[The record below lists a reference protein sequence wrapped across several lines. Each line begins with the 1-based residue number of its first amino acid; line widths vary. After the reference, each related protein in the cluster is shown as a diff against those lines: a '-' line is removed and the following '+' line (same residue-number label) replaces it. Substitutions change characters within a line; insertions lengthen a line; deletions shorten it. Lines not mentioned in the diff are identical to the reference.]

1 MGTAIAQV
9 APWPPCAPLAPS
21 LEHVTMEVFIRML
34 IIAALVAIVA
44 SLGSA
49 LFHLTRGKGG
59 DSAKMSRALTI
70 RIGLSLALFV
80 LLMIAWWAGLI
91 APHEV
96 APVTSP

>member
-1 MGTAIAQV
+1 
-9 APWPPCAPLAPS
+9 
-21 LEHVTMEVFIRML
+21 
-34 IIAALVAIVA
+34 
-44 SLGSA
+44 
-49 LFHLTRGKGG
+49 
-59 DSAKMSRALTI
+59 MSRALTF